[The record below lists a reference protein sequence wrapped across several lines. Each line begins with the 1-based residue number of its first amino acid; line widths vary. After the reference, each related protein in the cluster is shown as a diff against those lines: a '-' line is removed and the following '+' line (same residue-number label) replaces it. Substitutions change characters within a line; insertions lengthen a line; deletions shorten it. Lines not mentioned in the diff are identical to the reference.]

1 MIKNLERF
9 KDLPVRWPGQKKRK
23 TFSRTW
29 TYATLLIA
37 FLVAIP
43 VITVAVNLFASS
55 GDVWDHLAATVLP
68 EYVKNSFWLMIG
80 VGTGVFILG
89 VGTAWLVTMCRF
101 PGSRWFPWLL
111 ILPMAVP
118 AYLMAYTYTDFLAF
132 TGPVQQMLRD
142 LMGWQYGDYWFPNV
156 RSLGGAMLLMS
167 FVFFPYVYLL
177 TRAAF
182 LEQSASLLEAS
193 RSLGATP
200 VESFYK
206 IALPLAR
213 PSIAAGMAL
222 ALMETLNDF
231 GTVDYFGIQTFTTG
245 IYRTWFGL
253 GERVAA
259 AQLSAFLL
267 AFVLLLILLERWSRK
282 KMSRKSGDTARFRRL
297 YVYELSGWK
306 AWGSTLFCAIPVV
319 VGFLVPVGVLFEM
332 MVSNFDV
339 AVDARFVQFG
349 LNTVL
354 VAVIAGLIALLVA
367 LIMAYGVRL
376 NPSWITKVATRI
388 GSMGY
393 AIPGSVIAVGILIPF
408 GWLDNTLDAWLREH
422 VGISSG
428 LLLSGTIAAL
438 IFAYV
443 VRFLAVAFQTV
454 EASLGNITPNMDEA
468 ARGMGYGY
476 GKILRNIHIPMMSGS
491 LFAAIML
498 VVVDVIKELPAT
510 IIVRPFNFDTLAV
523 QVYRLASDERL
534 AESSGA
540 ALAIVL
546 VGLIPV
552 FILSRSIARTRK
564 TSEEQRSTGE
574 T

>member
-1 MIKNLERF
+1 MIRNFLQIPNF
-9 KDLPVRWPGQKKRK
+9 KSLKSSAKSARAGSGWWTFLTISVALLVGVPV
-23 TFSRTW
+23 F
-29 TYATLLIA
+29 
-37 FLVAIP
+37 
-43 VITVAVNLFASS
+43 TVAANLFVPS
-55 GDVWDHLAATVLP
+55 GDVWQHLASTVLP
-68 EYVKNSFWLMIG
+68 DYVKNSIILMLG

-101 PGSRWFPWLL
+101 PGSRWFNWML

-118 AYLMAYTYTDFLAF
+118 AYLMAYTYTDFLAY
-132 TGPVQQMLRD
+132 TGPLQSMLRD
-142 LMGWQYGDYWFPNV
+142 ITGWGFGDYWFPNV
-156 RSLGGAMLLMS
+156 RSIGGAILMMS

-182 LEQSASLLEAS
+182 LEQSSSLLEAS

-200 VESFYK
+200 LQSFYK

-231 GTVDYFGIQTFTTG
+231 GTVDYFGVQTFTTG

-253 GERVAA
+253 GERAAA
-259 AQLSAFLL
+259 AQLAGFLL
-267 AFVLLLILLERWSRK
+267 IFILFLILLERWSRN
-282 KMSRKSGDTARFRRL
+282 KMSMKQSSSGRYKFL
-297 YVYELSGWK
+297 QVYNLEGWK
-306 AWGSTLFCAIPVV
+306 KWASTVFCSIPVLI
-319 VGFLVPVGVLFEM
+319 GFIVPTVILIDM
-332 MVSNFDV
+332 MIANFDA
-339 AVDARFVQFG
+339 AVDARFFQFG
-349 LNTVL
+349 LNTIF
-354 VAVIAGLIALLVA
+354 VALIAGFIALLVA

-376 NPSWITKVATRI
+376 NPNFITKASTRI

-408 GWLDNTLDAWLREH
+408 GWMDNTIDGWLRSTF
-422 VGISSG
+422 GISSG
-428 LLLSGTIAAL
+428 LLLSGTIFAL

-443 VRFLAVAFQTV
+443 VRFLAVAFNTV
-454 EASLGNITPNMDEA
+454 EASLGKITPSMDEA
-468 ARGMGYGY
+468 AEGMGYSF
-476 GKILRNIHIPMMSGS
+476 GKTLGKVHIPMMSGS

-498 VVVDVIKELPAT
+498 VIVDVIKELPAT

-540 ALAIVL
+540 ALAIIL
-546 VGLIPV
+546 VGLVPV
-552 FILSRSIARTRK
+552 FILSKSIAKTRK
-564 TSEEQRSTGE
+564 NTQ
-574 T
+574 

>member
-1 MIKNLERF
+1 MIKNLVELTKSSSLFNR
-9 KDLPVRWPGQKKRK
+9 DSRPRTYSWRW
-23 TFSRTW
+23 TAVT
-29 TYATLLIA
+29 
-37 FLVAIP
+37 VAIALLVSIP
-43 VITVAVNLFASS
+43 ILTIAVNIFASS
-55 GDVWDHLAATVLP
+55 GDVWSHLASTVLP
-68 EYVKNSFWLMIG
+68 DYVRNSLILMVG
-80 VGTGVFILG
+80 VGSGVFLLG

-101 PGSRWFPWLL
+101 PGSRYFNWML

-132 TGPVQQMLRD
+132 TGPVQQLLRD
-142 LMGWQYGDYWFPNV
+142 VTGWGYGEYWFPNV
-156 RSLGGAMLLMS
+156 RSIGGAVIMMS

-193 RSLGATP
+193 RSLGATST
-200 VESFYK
+200 ESFYK

-231 GTVDYFGIQTFTTG
+231 GTVDYFGVQTFTTG

-259 AQLSAFLL
+259 AQLSGFLL
-267 AFVLLLILLERWSRK
+267 VFILFLILMERWSRN
-282 KMSRKSGDTARFRRL
+282 KMSTKSSSTGRYKRL

-306 AWGSTLFCAIPVV
+306 AWASTAFCALPVV
-319 VGFLVPVGVLFEM
+319 VGFAIPVVILFEM
-332 MVSNFDV
+332 MVTNFSV
-339 AVDARFVQFG
+339 AIDSRFLQFS
-349 LNTVL
+349 LNTIL
-354 VAVIAGLIALLVA
+354 VAVVSGFLALLVA

-376 NPSWITKVATRI
+376 NPSFLTKISTRI

-408 GWLDNTLDAWLREH
+408 GWADNTLDSWLRSTF
-422 VGISSG
+422 GISSG
-428 LLLSGTIAAL
+428 LLLSGTIFAL

-443 VRFLAVAFQTV
+443 VRFLAVAFNTV
-454 EASLGNITPNMDEA
+454 EASLGNITSNMDEA
-468 ARGMGYGY
+468 AQGMGFSYT
-476 GKILRNIHIPMMSGS
+476 KILGKIHIPMMSGS

-510 IIVRPFNFDTLAV
+510 LIVRPFNFDTLAV

-546 VGLIPV
+546 VGLVPV
-552 FILSRSIARTRK
+552 FILSKSIAKSRK
-564 TSEEQRSTGE
+564 TSSDEQ
-574 T
+574 

>member
-1 MIKNLERF
+1 MIRNFLQIPNF
-9 KDLPVRWPGQKKRK
+9 KSLKSSAKSARTGSGWW
-23 TFSRTW
+23 TFLTISV
-29 TYATLLIA
+29 ALLVGVPI
-37 FLVAIP
+37 F
-43 VITVAVNLFASS
+43 TVAANLFVPS
-55 GDVWDHLAATVLP
+55 GDVWQHLASTVLP
-68 EYVKNSFWLMIG
+68 DYVKNSIILMLG

-101 PGSRWFPWLL
+101 PGSRWFNWML

-118 AYLMAYTYTDFLAF
+118 AYLMAYTYTDFLAY
-132 TGPVQQMLRD
+132 TGPLQSMLRD
-142 LMGWQYGDYWFPNV
+142 ITGWGFGDYWFPNV
-156 RSLGGAMLLMS
+156 RSIGGAILMMS

-182 LEQSASLLEAS
+182 LEQSSSLLEAS

-200 VESFYK
+200 LQSFYK

-231 GTVDYFGIQTFTTG
+231 GTVDYFGVQTFTTG

-253 GERVAA
+253 GERAAA
-259 AQLSAFLL
+259 AQLAGFLL
-267 AFVLLLILLERWSRK
+267 IFILFLILLERWSRN
-282 KMSRKSGDTARFRRL
+282 KMSMKQSSSGRYKFL
-297 YVYELSGWK
+297 QVYNLEGWK
-306 AWGSTLFCAIPVV
+306 KWASTVFCSIPVLI
-319 VGFLVPVGVLFEM
+319 GFIVPTFILIDM
-332 MVSNFDV
+332 MIANFDA
-339 AVDARFVQFG
+339 AVDARFFQFG
-349 LNTVL
+349 LNTIF
-354 VAVIAGLIALLVA
+354 VALIAGFIALLVA

-376 NPSWITKVATRI
+376 NPNFITKASTRI

-408 GWLDNTLDAWLREH
+408 GWMDNTIDGWLRSTF
-422 VGISSG
+422 GISSG
-428 LLLSGTIAAL
+428 LLLSGTIFAL

-443 VRFLAVAFQTV
+443 VRFLAVAFNTV
-454 EASLGNITPNMDEA
+454 EASLGKITPSMDEA
-468 ARGMGYGY
+468 AEGMGYSF
-476 GKILRNIHIPMMSGS
+476 GKTLGKVHIPMMSGS

-498 VVVDVIKELPAT
+498 VIVDVIKELPAT

-540 ALAIVL
+540 ALAIIL
-546 VGLIPV
+546 VGLVPV
-552 FILSRSIARTRK
+552 FILSKSIAKTRK
-564 TSEEQRSTGE
+564 NTQ
-574 T
+574 

>member
-1 MIKNLERF
+1 MIKNFIE
-9 KDLPVRWPGQKKRK
+9 K
-23 TFSRTW
+23 TRHNVGW
-29 TYATLLIA
+29 TYSKKSRSGSGWWNLLTLFIA
-37 FLVAIP
+37 FLVSIP
-43 VITVAVNLFASS
+43 ILTVAANIFLPS
-55 GDVWDHLAATVLP
+55 GDVWQHLASTVLP
-68 EYVKNSFWLMIG
+68 DYVKNSIWLMLG

-101 PGSRWFPWLL
+101 PGSRWFNWML

-132 TGPVQQMLRD
+132 TGPVQIMLRD
-142 LMGWQYGDYWFPNV
+142 FMGWEFGDYWFPNV
-156 RSLGGAMLLMS
+156 RSIGGAILMMS

-200 VESFYK
+200 FESFYK

-231 GTVDYFGIQTFTTG
+231 GTVDYFGVQTFTTG

-259 AQLSAFLL
+259 AQLSGFLMIFIL
-267 AFVLLLILLERWSRK
+267 FLILLERWSRNRMNLK
-282 KMSRKSGDTARFRRL
+282 QQSTGRYKHLFIYNLK
-297 YVYELSGWK
+297 GWK
-306 AWGSTLFCAIPVV
+306 AWISTIFCSIPVLI
-319 VGFLVPVGVLFEM
+319 GFIIPTAILIDM
-332 MVSNFDV
+332 MIANFDA
-339 AVDARFVQFG
+339 AVDSRFFQYSF
-349 LNTVL
+349 NTIL
-354 VAVIAGLIALLVA
+354 VAIIAGFTALAVA
-367 LIMAYGVRL
+367 LVMAYGVRL
-376 NPSWITKVATRI
+376 NPSFLTSISTRI

-408 GWLDNTLDAWLREH
+408 GWIDNSVDSWMRSQF
-422 VGISSG
+422 GISTG
-428 LLLSGTIAAL
+428 LILSGTIFAL

-443 VRFLAVAFQTV
+443 VRFLAVAFTTV
-454 EASLGNITPNMDEA
+454 EASLGKITPQMDEA
-468 ARGMGYGY
+468 AEGMGYGF
-476 GKILRNIHIPMMSGS
+476 GKILGKIHMPMMSGS

-498 VVVDVIKELPAT
+498 VIVDVIKELPAT

-540 ALAIVL
+540 ALAIIL
-546 VGLIPV
+546 VGLVPV
-552 FILSRSIARTRK
+552 IILSKSISKTRK
-564 TSEEQRSTGE
+564 QKK
-574 T
+574 